1 MFYIHHTA
9 ADHLKRSANIAL
21 ATSVLAWGVIEFK
34 EAYMAGGAMSDILDC
49 IRWPLEYMIK
59 YHVAPN
65 EFYGMVG

>member
-1 MFYIHHTA
+1 M
-9 ADHLKRSANIAL
+9 KNIASMSMASAL
-21 ATSVLAWGVIEFK
+21 ISWSIIEFK
-34 EAYMAGGAMSDILDC
+34 EAYVAGGAMTDILDC